1 MVSRHPCD
9 LSCVYP
15 VYYSLRPRFLK
26 KAVLTSEINC
36 SKPWVTILLL
46 ITNSIGRDS
55 LKKFVQNSWEQKF
68 KSPSKN
74 ISRNKYS
81 DSYSITLG
89 RWSESYSYETNFGIT
104 YTTKTIY
111 DIVLAS
117 NNIVSTPKPTSSNKL
132 YLLRESI
139 ILSSILQLY
148 FVVMAKWCARN
159 LPKSYPSFPSMC

>member
-1 MVSRHPCD
+1 MG
-9 LSCVYP
+9 
-15 VYYSLRPRFLK
+15 YYFITYNKQYHKRFF
-26 KAVLTSEINC
+26 
-36 SKPWVTILLL
+36 
-46 ITNSIGRDS
+46 
-55 LKKFVQNSWEQKF
+55 KKFVQNSWEQKF
-68 KSPSKN
+68 KSPSKT
-74 ISRNKYS
+74 ISRDNEYF

-89 RWSESYSYETNFGIT
+89 RWSESYSYETNFEIT

-117 NNIVSTPKPTSSNKL
+117 NKIIFSTPKPTSSNKL

-148 FVVMAKWCARN
+148 FVVMAKWCVRN